1 MLIVDAFLCVKLDVV
16 VGLYVRRLLLMVQEK
31 VPSLYPSMANS
42 QPYLHTRSLSLWVT
56 VTFTSFICH
65 LSWPVCSG

>member
-42 QPYLHTRSLSLWVT
+42 QPYLHTRSLSL
-56 VTFTSFICH
+56 
-65 LSWPVCSG
+65 